1 MKAIQKRLITEQLE
15 KSLEQ
20 MSCMRSVQRPVK
32 GWLRAIREALG
43 MSGKQFARRLG
54 VSPPRINHLEK
65 NEINDSA
72 TIRTMRQA
80 AEALDC
86 VFVYGIIPKESLK
99 NSIRKRAES
108 LAEKRLSR
116 VSHSMLLE
124 QQQLSEDEQRQVL
137 EREVEELIRRMPKE
151 LWEDHRGF

>member
-1 MKAIQKRLITEQLE
+1 MKAIQKQLIAEQLE
-15 KSLEQ
+15 KSLDR
-20 MSCMRSVQRPVK
+20 MSCMRSVQRPPK

-43 MSGKQFARRLG
+43 MSGKQFAERLG
-54 VSPPRINHLEK
+54 VSPPRINRLEK

-86 VFVYGIIPKESLK
+86 IFVYGIIPRDSLK
-99 NSIRKRAES
+99 SSIRKRAES
-108 LAEKRLSR
+108 LARKRLAR

-124 QQQLSEDEQRQVL
+124 HQQLSGDEQRQVF
-137 EREVEELIRRMPKE
+137 EREVEELIRNMPKE
-151 LWEDHRGF
+151 LWEDHSEL

>member
-15 KSLEQ
+15 KSLER
-20 MSCMRSVQRPVK
+20 MSCMRSVQRPPK

-43 MSGKQFARRLG
+43 MPGKHFARRLG
-54 VSPPRINHLEK
+54 VSPPRINRLEK

-72 TIRTMRQA
+72 TLKTMRQA

-86 VFVYGIIPKESLK
+86 VFVYGIIPKESLTS
-99 NSIRKRAES
+99 SIRKRAES
-108 LAEKRLSR
+108 LAGKRLSR

-124 QQQLSEDEQRQVL
+124 HQQLSEDEQRQVF
-137 EREVEELIRRMPKE
+137 EREVEELIRSMPKE
-151 LWEDHRGF
+151 LWEDHREF

>member
-15 KSLEQ
+15 KSLDR
-20 MSCMRSVQRPVK
+20 MFCMRSVQRPPK

-43 MSGKQFARRLG
+43 MSGKQFAGRLG
-54 VSPPRINHLEK
+54 VSPPRINRLEK

-86 VFVYGIIPKESLK
+86 IFVYGIIPKDSLK
-99 NSIRKRAES
+99 GSIQKRAES
-108 LAEKRLSR
+108 LARKRLAR

-124 QQQLSEDEQRQVL
+124 QQQLSDDEQRQVF
-137 EREVEELIRRMPKE
+137 EREVEELIRNMAKE
-151 LWEDHRGF
+151 LWEDHSEL